1 MKSKHLLLTVASWPH
16 GVSVE
21 LSGDGV
27 LLKPK
32 PKPRQSWAKAFRS
45 VAVGD
50 ETAELREVKNKFDA
64 EERKW

>member
-1 MKSKHLLLTVASWPH
+1 MKSKHPLLTLASWPH

-32 PKPRQSWAKAFRS
+32 SNPRQSWPEEFRLS
-45 VAVGD
+45 SPVDG
-50 ETAELREVKNKFDA
+50 TAEVCVMQNKFDQ
-64 EERKW
+64 EHWKW